1 MPTPLYLEDL
11 AVGQRFESRPYLL
24 TAEEI
29 KAFARQYDPQY
40 FHTDEEA
47 ARESFFKGLA
57 ASGWNTAALTMRL
70 LVDTVPIA
78 GGLIG
83 AGVEHI
89 RWFRPV
95 RPGETLRAVFEV
107 TSLRES
113 KSKPFQGIIRLKHI
127 TLDEQDQPVQEFTSV
142 VVVPKRP
149 A

>member
-1 MPTPLYLEDL
+1 MQSPLYLEDL
-11 AVGQRFESRPYLL
+11 AVGQRFESRPYPL

-47 ARESFFKGLA
+47 ALNSFFKGLA
-57 ASGWNTAALTMRL
+57 ASGWHTAALTMRL
-70 LVDTVPIA
+70 LVETIPIA

-83 AGVEHI
+83 AGIEEM

-113 KSKPFQGIIRLKHI
+113 KSKPYQGLIRLKHT
-127 TLDEQDQPVQEFTSV
+127 TLDAQDQPVQEFTSV

-149 A
+149 G

>member
-1 MPTPLYLEDL
+1 MLYLEDL
-11 AVGQRFESRPYLL
+11 TLGMTFESRPYLL

-29 KAFARQYDPQY
+29 KRFAAQYDPQP
-40 FHTDEEA
+40 FHLDEA
-47 ARESFFKGLA
+47 AAQDSFFKGLA

-83 AGVEHI
+83 AGVENI

-95 RPGETLRAVFEV
+95 RAGETLRAVFEV

-113 KSKPFQGIIRLKHI
+113 KSKPFQGIIRLKHT
-127 TLDEQDQPVQEFTSV
+127 TLDESGQPVQEFTSV
-142 VVVPKRP
+142 VVVPRRP
-149 A
+149 AS